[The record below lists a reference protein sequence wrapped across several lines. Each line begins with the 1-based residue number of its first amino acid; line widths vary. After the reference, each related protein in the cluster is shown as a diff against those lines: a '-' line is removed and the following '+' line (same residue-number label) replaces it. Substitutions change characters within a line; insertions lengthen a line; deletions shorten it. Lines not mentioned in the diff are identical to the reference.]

1 MAVDLREIVGAMRV
15 ATDLERI
22 GDLAKNMGKRVAALE
37 SDFQPLKLI
46 RGLEH
51 MTDLVQSQVKSV
63 LDAYAA
69 HDLPAAMAVWKG
81 DEEVDA
87 ICTSL
92 FRELLTYMMEDP
104 RNIAFCIHLM
114 FCAKNIE
121 RIGDHATNIA
131 ETVFY
136 MIEGQQIL
144 EQAPE
149 GRHDDLCHDGARK
162 LSERSRAKWRP
173 VRVKKTRQTREKATQ
188 MSARILVVEDE
199 EALTTLLRYNLDAEG
214 YDVETVG
221 RGDDAD
227 TRLKERVP
235 DLIVLDW
242 MLPGL
247 SGIELCR
254 RLRARPETRSLPIIM
269 LTARGEESERVRGLA
284 TGADDYIVKPFS
296 VPELL
301 ARVKG
306 LLRRASPERLAT
318 VLTYGDIELDRE
330 KRRVARSGR
339 PIDLGPTEYRLLE
352 FFLEHPGRV
361 FSREQLLDS
370 VWGRDIYIDE
380 RTVDVHIG
388 RLRKLLN
395 PGREQDPI
403 RTVRG
408 AGYALDDRFA
418 KVE

>member
-1 MAVDLREIVGAMRV
+1 MGAN
-15 ATDLERI
+15 I
-22 GDLAKNMGKRVAALE
+22 
-37 SDFQPLKLI
+37 LI
-46 RGLEH
+46 
-51 MTDLVQSQVKSV
+51 
-63 LDAYAA
+63 
-69 HDLPAAMAVWKG
+69 
-81 DEEVDA
+81 
-87 ICTSL
+87 
-92 FRELLTYMMEDP
+92 
-104 RNIAFCIHLM
+104 
-114 FCAKNIE
+114 
-121 RIGDHATNIA
+121 
-131 ETVFY
+131 
-136 MIEGQQIL
+136 
-144 EQAPE
+144 
-149 GRHDDLCHDGARK
+149 
-162 LSERSRAKWRP
+162 
-173 VRVKKTRQTREKATQ
+173 
-188 MSARILVVEDE
+188 VEDE
-199 EALTTLLRYNLDAEG
+199 EPLTTLLRYNLEAEG
-214 YDVETVG
+214 YEVDAVS
-221 RGDDAD
+221 RGDEAD
-227 TRLKERVP
+227 TRLRETAP

-254 RLRARPETRSLPIIM
+254 RLRTRPQTQTLPIIM
-269 LTARGEESERVRGLA
+269 LTARGEESERIRGLA

-301 ARVKG
+301 ARVRG

-318 VLTYGDIELDRE
+318 VLAYGDIELDRD

-395 PGREQDPI
+395 PNGEQDPI

-408 AGYALDDRFA
+408 AGYALDDWFA
-418 KVE
+418 KAEQA